1 MSNWVVI
8 ILGGTGNVFLL
19 CQVGDLGD
27 GNYFLAPDSINAGQA
42 IKKFRFYEE
51 VNPRSKIQLI
61 N

>member
-27 GNYFLAPDSINAGQA
+27 GNYFLAPDSITAGQA
-42 IKKFRFYEE
+42 IKKNFGFT
-51 VNPRSKIQLI
+51 KKLIQGQKF

>member
-1 MSNWVVI
+1 MI

-19 CQVGDLGD
+19 GEVGDLGD
-27 GNYFLAPDSINAGQA
+27 GNYFLAPNPITAGQA
-42 IKKFRFYEE
+42 IIKIRFYEE